1 MSNIDFTQ
9 IVTAEAKESAETSAK
24 RSELLSATRQH
35 YRQAMSL
42 ISSAYPL
49 EEREGWPEQIE
60 AAKEVIAG
68 GQNQLIETLAQPRGK
83 TPLEMAQTVLAKR
96 AQYQT
101 VYGAMTA
108 RLHAL
113 EAEIKGAPDLA
124 SLSLIDP
131 TIGWDAQFS

>member
-9 IVTAEAKESAETSAK
+9 IVTAEAKESAETGAK

-101 VYGAMTA
+101 VYGARTA

-124 SLSLIDP
+124 SLNLIDP
-131 TIGWDAQFS
+131 AQGWQLPA